1 MAVGD
6 AGIKDRLEHGTQ
18 RRIAR
23 KLKLSEAVVSEVV
36 TGVAKPRSERGRKT
50 VRRVQVAI
58 ARALRTKV
66 DELFPLDTA
75 A

>member
-1 MAVGD
+1 MAEND
-6 AGIKDRLEHGTQ
+6 SGIKDRLEHGTQ

-23 KLKLSEAVVSEVV
+23 KLALSEAVVSEVV
-36 TGVAKPRSERGRKT
+36 TGMARPRTERGRKT

-58 ARALRTKV
+58 ARALRKKV
-66 DELFPLDTA
+66 DELFPMDTA